1 MEKYDGADGARILWI
16 GGGARYDGG
25 DIGLGFVLARA
36 NTKKKY
42 SLPVVRLY
50 PVVSRQ

>member
-36 NTKKKY
+36 NTKKKI
-42 SLPVVRLY
+42 
-50 PVVSRQ
+50 